1 MHEQLKAKLSQLHTT
16 LAELDQLDDDSKGML
31 KQLDTDIQRLL
42 DDGQADAGLNT
53 RIEQQAVAFEGR
65 HPSMSAVLKDM
76 MDVLSKMG
84 I

>member
-53 RIEQQAVAFEGR
+53 RQFVMACDQYTIR
-65 HPSMSAVLKDM
+65 
-76 MDVLSKMG
+76 MG
-84 I
+84 ITHVIKHLDH